1 MIDGAQALVC
11 IIFSLLLFI
20 VYVVLMSQ
28 YLPSLADANVSG
40 PLMSIGAA
48 TFTMGL
54 FVFFG
59 FMYILSSNPD
69 AVATWT
75 LFVSTAVNLPLALFG
90 FAAAISCNGR
100 LYHSTCLIKIYSKS
114 IIRHIDFDTMIN

>member
-1 MIDGAQALVC
+1 MIDGAQALIC

-28 YLPSLADANVSG
+28 YLPSLADANVSV
-40 PLMSIGAA
+40 PLISIGAA

-59 FMYILSSNPD
+59 FMYILSTNPD
-69 AVATWT
+69 AVMTWT

-90 FAAAISCNGR
+90 FAAAISCIADAKKT
-100 LYHSTCLIKIYSKS
+100 LTQ
-114 IIRHIDFDTMIN
+114 